1 MAYIFE
7 QSKTIVSSSLK
18 VQWSRL
24 TKNEDRKIEELNTNW
39 LLLDVIVKSWHQR
52 CSNLPDQIKNK
63 IQSKSA
69 KDIFS
74 KWSSKQ
80 STSLFLKKI
89 LFYLRVINHTL
100 PGKIAEKGLR
110 GCHCD
115 KQFVM
120 SPLNRALE
128 EIRLLG
134 RIWILLLLRS
144 YAPLLIVKCK
154 SIKVMI

>member
-1 MAYIFE
+1 MFSPRQVIF
-7 QSKTIVSSSLK
+7 KTI
-18 VQWSRL
+18 
-24 TKNEDRKIEELNTNW
+24 N
-39 LLLDVIVKSWHQR
+39 
-52 CSNLPDQIKNK
+52 
-63 IQSKSA
+63 
-69 KDIFS
+69 
-74 KWSSKQ
+74 
-80 STSLFLKKI
+80 FLISFQKKI

-144 YAPLLIVKCK
+144 YGSLLIVNV
-154 SIKVMI
+154 SR